1 MSVYHHYTHIVN
13 AFCSVEG
20 ATTPTLKM
28 RRLSYPLSVLLFGPL
43 AFFFGPLPGGQVHL
57 ILDLPPSAWALVP
70 RHGQKGFIGHPG
82 GGSSL
87 RLVDTSGAPWVLPFP
102 CYVER
107 IFSSQSAWQA
117 QYIVWIAF
125 SVAKHFFCIS
135 WIKDSGCLE
144 PRSSNQQLVSH
155 VMISFCQRAHL
166 PSRSPLSWGLPCCG

>member
-13 AFCSVEG
+13 TFSSVEG
-20 ATTPTLKM
+20 ATTPTLKNAPSI
-28 RRLSYPLSVLLFGPL
+28 LSPLCSSLWPFDV
-43 AFFFGPLPGGQVHL
+43 FFGPLPGGQVHL

-117 QYIVWIAF
+117 QCIVWIVF
-125 SVAKHFFCIS
+125 SVAKHFFCMS
-135 WIKDSGCLE
+135 
-144 PRSSNQQLVSH
+144 
-155 VMISFCQRAHL
+155 
-166 PSRSPLSWGLPCCG
+166 